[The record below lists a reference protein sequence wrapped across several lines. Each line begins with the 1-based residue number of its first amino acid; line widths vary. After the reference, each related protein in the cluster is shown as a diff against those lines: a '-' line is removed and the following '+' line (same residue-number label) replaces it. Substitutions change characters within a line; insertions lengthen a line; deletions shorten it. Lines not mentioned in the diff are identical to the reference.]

1 LARGRPVAA
10 PVTTV
15 VDLEPGDPERIVEVH
30 GHDGHAAMNRHR
42 DDHQRVGDA
51 PTTDGAVFS
60 RWSRA

>member
-1 LARGRPVAA
+1 
-10 PVTTV
+10 